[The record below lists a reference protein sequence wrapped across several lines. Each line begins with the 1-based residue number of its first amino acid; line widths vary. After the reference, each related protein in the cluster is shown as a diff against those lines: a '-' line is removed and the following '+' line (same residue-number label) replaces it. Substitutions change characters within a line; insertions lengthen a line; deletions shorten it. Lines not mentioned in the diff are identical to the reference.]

1 MVNDNFFSV
10 LFAVPLSRANISPIL
25 FQLILRGNPGKN
37 DLTLE
42 NGITRYLQSTVMVI
56 LLFFLWHIPVK

>member
-25 FQLILRGNPGKN
+25 FQLILRDNPGKN